1 MKTLKRLLKIF
12 LWFILAFVLFCA
24 GYYYSATHKARLSPE
39 KLLLCEKSVII
50 YDGTGKKTSALSSA
64 IKGQTVRF
72 ENIPKH
78 VTRAFIDTEDKRFYS
93 HNGFA
98 PRRIIKACLVNM
110 RTRSFHEGAST
121 ISQQLIK
128 NTHLTQD
135 KTLKRKLCE
144 WKLTRQLEKRYDKNE
159 ILEKYLNII
168 YFGHDCFG
176 IQSASAFYFGKTPT
190 ELDIADSAILAGL
203 VRSPNNYSPFKNPQS
218 CLKRKETVLRLM
230 KKNGSISEKEFQT
243 AMKKPLPKSPFVESK
258 DFGYGHFV
266 FDELCAL
273 SEAYR
278 FKLGGK
284 TEIYTYFDESMQT
297 ALRDISQRDTAT
309 DKTIL
314 ATDIQTGGFCACIST
329 AGNVRRL
336 PGSLLKP
343 LLVYAPAMEE
353 NLLSPATPILDEPID
368 YNGYSPK
375 NFNGNYHGYVS
386 ARECLSQSL
395 NVPAVKI
402 LETLGLSR
410 ASAYSARIGLP
421 VEKDDLSLALAL
433 GGMKNGYTLP
443 ELLSAY
449 ATFPRMGTHLE
460 SGFIS
465 KIKID
470 GVTVYQHKPRAKRV
484 FSEETSALVTDM
496 LQTTVKSGTAKKLR
510 TLPFPVAGKT
520 GTAGTAN
527 GNTDAYAVS
536 YTPNYAIGVW
546 LGNAKGGFIEHTGGG
561 EPCSLL
567 SQANTRIQEIYQ
579 ARGTASQN
587 FAMPRGVIRVNLDKT
602 SYYNTHTLL
611 LADERAPKEYRFS
624 ELFKEQCIPVKTSDF
639 FSKPSIIKPVLR
651 YENGKVTIYFDE
663 LCPKFYRYKIERYDY
678 EKHTTLY
685 EGTFTKTFVDNKL
698 ERGKVYRY
706 SVTPIY
712 EGNAG
717 QTVTLPTVYTAQKE
731 SILDTHWWEQ

>member
-1 MKTLKRLLKIF
+1 MKVLKLLLKIF
-12 LWFILAFVLFCA
+12 LWCVLVIALFVA
-24 GYYYSATHKARLSPE
+24 GYYFNATRKARLSPE

-50 YDGTGKKTSALSSA
+50 YNGAGEKTSALSSA

-72 ENIPKH
+72 ENIPQH
-78 VTRAFIDTEDKRFYS
+78 VARAFIDTEDKRFYS
-93 HNGFA
+93 HKGFDT
-98 PRRIIKACLVNM
+98 RRIAKACLVNM

-135 KTLKRKLCE
+135 KTVKRKLCE
-144 WKLTRQLEKRYDKNE
+144 WKLTRQLEKKYNKNE

-176 IQSASAFYFGKTPT
+176 LQSASAFYFGKTPA

-203 VRSPNNYSPFKNPQS
+203 VRSPNNYSPFKNPERCYQ
-218 CLKRKETVLRLM
+218 RKQTVLRLM
-230 KKNGSISEKEFQT
+230 KKNGSISEKQFQS
-243 AMKKPLPKSPFVESK
+243 AIEKPLPRSPFIESK

-266 FDELCAL
+266 FDELSAL
-273 SEAYR
+273 SEKYR

-284 TEIYTYFDESMQT
+284 TEIYTYFDEAMQT
-297 ALRDISQRDTAT
+297 ALREVSQHYTGT
-309 DKTIL
+309 DKTL
-314 ATDIQTGGFCACIST
+314 LVTDIQTGGFSACVST

-343 LLVYAPAMEE
+343 LLVYAPAIEE

-368 YNGYSPK
+368 YNGYKPK

-402 LETLGLSR
+402 LETLGLAR
-410 ASAYSARIGLP
+410 ASTYTARMGLP

-449 ATFPRMGTHLE
+449 ATFPRMGVYKQ
-460 SGFIS
+460 SGFIA

-470 GVTVYQHKPRAKRV
+470 GVTVYQHRPQGKRV
-484 FSEETSALVTDM
+484 FSEETSALTTDM
-496 LQTTVKSGTAKKLR
+496 LQTTAKTGTAKKLR
-510 TLPFPVAGKT
+510 ILPFPIAGKT

-527 GNTDAYAVS
+527 GNTDAYAIS
-536 YTPNYAIGVW
+536 YTPHYAVGVW

-561 EPCSLL
+561 EPCNLL
-567 SQANTRIQEIYQ
+567 CQANTHLQ
-579 ARGTASQN
+579 ALYRERGKVAQN
-587 FAMPRGVIRVNLDKT
+587 FTMPRGVVRVNLDKT
-602 SYYNTHTLL
+602 TYYDTHTLL
-611 LADERAPKEYRFS
+611 LADERAPKEYGFS
-624 ELFKEQCIPVKTSDF
+624 ELFKRQCVPVKTSDF
-639 FSKPSIIKPVLR
+639 FSKPTIIEPVLR

-663 LCPKFYRYKIERYDY
+663 RCPRFYRYKIERYDY
-678 EKHTTLY
+678 ARHTTIY
-685 EGTFTKTFVDNKL
+685 EGTFTKTFVDSKL
-698 ERGKVYRY
+698 DKGKIYRY
-706 SVTPIY
+706 TITPIY
-712 EGNAG
+712 EGNVGKAI
-717 QTVTLPTVYTAQKE
+717 TLPTVYTTQRE
-731 SILDTHWWEQ
+731 SILDTPWWEH